1 MDELP
6 ALSSSAGPG
15 MNPVQDGIDIHV
27 SDSWRWPF
35 LVAIAVLLLCG
46 GLAVLQEAR
55 FAEAAARV
63 EHTYEV
69 IDAINRVVGRLVDA
83 ETSYRG
89 YLLTRRPA
97 FLQPY
102 EGVEDQT
109 RALLGRVEQLV
120 VDNPQQQARARR
132 LRAAAEAK
140 LNEMTR
146 VLALGDSGDVPGAVA
161 AVATGE
167 EKRVMDEVRAVADE
181 MARAESSLLAQR
193 SDQARLARRAALT
206 FAVAS
211 LLVALAVALVAVS
224 VERQLARRR
233 AAFLEEMAARV
244 EAQRQAEEAA
254 ADLLHSE
261 SFNRS
266 ILDNSGDCI
275 QVLGPDGRV
284 VQMNRPGLALLEVE
298 DPDSMKGEQWTALWN
313 DDASVARQAID
324 DASAR
329 GEGRFHAFRPTVKG
343 TPKWWDVI
351 VTPIRDEGGNV
362 KQLVTVSRDI
372 SEQKRAEQERALL
385 LASERAARSEAERA
399 ARMKDDFVSTL
410 SHELRTPL
418 NAILGWIG
426 VLRQQQSPET
436 LAKAIDVIDRNSRRQ
451 SQMVDDL
458 LDVSRI
464 MSGKLRLDVQ
474 RLDTASVIEEAL
486 TSAQPAADAKGVRLV
501 KVLGSA
507 AIVQGDPGR
516 LQQVVWNLVSNAIKF
531 TPRGGLVQITLR
543 KVNSHIHVQVS
554 DSGQGI
560 RADLLP
566 HIFQR
571 FRQGD
576 ATATRH
582 HGGLGLGLAIVKNLV
597 EMHGGSVEA
606 ASEGE
611 GLGSVFTVR
620 LPLALAAAAP
630 DQWPDAP
637 ELVQGPLA
645 DLLDGLRVLVV
656 DDEADARDV
665 VQRLLEDAG
674 AQVRT
679 AETAG
684 EALTILDEGLA
695 PDIILS
701 DIGMP
706 DQDGYDFMRRVRS
719 MPGDIAEVPAAALTA
734 LARVEDRKRAL
745 MAGYQTHLAK
755 PVDPSELVAMVASL
769 TGRTGRP
776 VA

>member
-1 MDELP
+1 
-6 ALSSSAGPG
+6 
-15 MNPVQDGIDIHV
+15 MNPAQDGTSIHV

-63 EHTYEV
+63 EHTYGVLES
-69 IDAINRVVGRLVDA
+69 IDRVVGRLVDA

-89 YLLTRRPA
+89 YLLARRQN

-102 EGVEDQT
+102 KGVDAET
-109 RALLGRVEQLV
+109 HALLDRVDQLV
-120 VDNPQQQARARR
+120 ADTPDQQMRARR
-132 LRAAAEAK
+132 LRALADAK

-146 VLALGDSGDVPGAVA
+146 VLALSDGGDVSGAIA
-161 AVATGE
+161 AVAEGE
-167 EKRVMDEVRAVADE
+167 GKRVMDDVRVVAAD
-181 MARAESSLLAQR
+181 MGRAESSLLAQR
-193 SDQARLARRAALT
+193 SEQARLARRAALT

-211 LLVALAVALVAVS
+211 LLVALAVAYVAVS
-224 VERQLARRR
+224 VQRQLARRR
-233 AAFLEEMAARV
+233 VAFMEEMTARV

-254 ADLLHSE
+254 ADLVQIE
-261 SFNRS
+261 TFNRS

-284 VQMNRPGLALLEVE
+284 VLMNRPGMALLEVE
-298 DPDSMKGEQWTALWN
+298 DPDSVQGQQWTTTWN
-313 DDASVARQAID
+313 DDASVAQHAID
-324 DASAR
+324 DAAAR

-351 VTPIRDEGGNV
+351 VTPIRDEAGSV
-362 KQLVTVSRDI
+362 QQLVTVSRDI

-426 VLRQQQSPET
+426 VLKQQQSPET

-458 LDVSRI
+458 LDMSRI

-474 RLDTASVIEEAL
+474 RLDVSSVIEEAL
-486 TSAQPAADAKGVRLV
+486 ASAQPAADAKGVRLV

-516 LQQVVWNLVSNAIKF
+516 LQQVVWNLVTNAIKF
-531 TPRGGLVQITLR
+531 TPRGGLVQVTLR
-543 KVNSHIHVQVS
+543 KVSSHIHVQVS

-560 RADLLP
+560 RADILP

-576 ATATRH
+576 ASATRH

-597 EMHGGSVEA
+597 EMHGGSVES

-620 LPLALAAAAP
+620 LPLAMAAAVP
-630 DQWPDAP
+630 DSQDAP
-637 ELVQGPLA
+637 ELAQGPLA
-645 DLLDGLRVLVV
+645 DLLDGLQVLVV

-674 AQVRT
+674 AQVKT
-679 AETAG
+679 AETAN
-684 EALTILDEGLA
+684 EALTILDQGLA

-706 DQDGYDFMRRVRS
+706 DQDGYDFMRRVRG
-719 MPGDIAEVPAAALTA
+719 MAGDIAEVPAAALTA

-776 VA
+776 LR

>member
-1 MDELP
+1 M
-6 ALSSSAGPG
+6 SSLQD
-15 MNPVQDGIDIHV
+15 QDGAEIHV
-27 SDSWRWPF
+27 SDSWRRPF
-35 LVAIAVLLLCG
+35 LVAIVVLLLCG
-46 GLAVLQEAR
+46 GLAVLQESR
-55 FAEAAARV
+55 FAEAADRV

-69 IDAINRVVGRLVDA
+69 RDAIERVVGRLVDA
-83 ETSYRG
+83 ETGYRG
-89 YLLTRRPA
+89 YLLTRDRA

-102 EGVEDQT
+102 EGVETDT
-109 RALLGRVEQLV
+109 PALLDRLHGIVADDPDQL
-120 VDNPQQQARARR
+120 DRARR
-132 LRAAAEAK
+132 LQTLADAK
-140 LNEMTR
+140 LREMRR
-146 VLALGDSGDVPGAVA
+146 VIERNDEGDPPGAVSA
-161 AVATGE
+161 IAEGE
-167 EKRVMDEVRAVADE
+167 GRRLMDEVRAVAAE
-181 MARAESSLLAQR
+181 MRGAENSRLAQR
-193 SDQARLARRAALT
+193 SDRARLARRAALS

-211 LLVALAVALVAVS
+211 LLVAVAIAVVAVS
-224 VERQLARRR
+224 VQRNFARRR
-233 AAFLEEMAARV
+233 AAFMGEMSARV
-244 EAQRQAEEAA
+244 SAQRRAEEAVA
-254 ADLLHSE
+254 GLQQSE
-261 SFNRS
+261 TLNRS

-284 VQMNRPGLALLEVE
+284 VLMNRPGQVLLEVE
-298 DPDSMKGEQWTALWN
+298 DGDSLRGEHWAALWN
-313 DDASVARQAID
+313 DDAAVAQAAID
-324 DASAR
+324 DAIAT
-329 GEGRFHAFRPTVKG
+329 GEGRFHAFRPTVRG
-343 TPKWWDVI
+343 TPRWWDVI
-351 VTPIRDEGGNV
+351 VTPIRDEAGEV
-362 KQLVTVSRDI
+362 QQLVTVSRDI

-426 VLRQQQSPET
+426 VLKQHRSPDT
-436 LAKAIDVIDRNSRRQ
+436 VAKAIEVIDRNSRRQ

-458 LDVSRI
+458 LDMSRI

-474 RLDTASVIEEAL
+474 RLDVATVIEETVA
-486 TSAQPAADAKGVRLV
+486 SAQPAADAKGVRLV

-507 AIVQGDPGR
+507 AIVQGDGGR

-531 TPRGGLVQITLR
+531 TPRGGLVQVTLR
-543 KVNSHIHVQVS
+543 KVSSHIHIQVS

-560 RADLLP
+560 RSDLLP
-566 HIFQR
+566 HVFQR

-576 ATATRH
+576 ASATRH
-582 HGGLGLGLAIVKNLV
+582 HGGLGLGLAIVENLV

-620 LPLALAAAAP
+620 LPLALAAAL
-630 DQWPDAP
+630 P
-637 ELVQGPLA
+637 ESTADGPEPA
-645 DLLDGLRVLVV
+645 QRPPGDLLDGLQVLVV
-656 DDEADARDV
+656 DDEADAREV

-674 AQVRT
+674 AQVKT

-684 EALTILDEGLA
+684 QALAILDRGVA

-719 MPGDIAEVPAAALTA
+719 MDGAVAEVPAAALTA

-769 TGRTGRP
+769 TRRTGRP
-776 VA
+776 MV

>member
-1 MDELP
+1 MK
-6 ALSSSAGPG
+6 
-15 MNPVQDGIDIHV
+15 PVHYGTDIHV

-46 GLAVLQEAR
+46 GLAVLQESR

-69 IDAINRVVGRLVDA
+69 LDSIDQVVGRLVDA
-83 ETSYRG
+83 ETAYRG
-89 YLLTRRPA
+89 YVLTTKPS

-102 EGVEDQT
+102 EGVGDQT
-109 RALLGRVEQLV
+109 RALLGRLDQLV
-120 VDNPQQQARARR
+120 VDSPDQQVRARR
-132 LRAAAEAK
+132 LTALAEAK
-140 LNEMTR
+140 LNEMAR
-146 VLALGDSGDVPGAVA
+146 VLALSDSGDVSGAVA
-161 AVATGE
+161 AVADGE
-167 EKRVMDEVRAVADE
+167 GKRVMDEVRAVAAE
-181 MARAESSLLAQR
+181 MRRAETSLLAQR

-206 FAVAS
+206 FALAS

-224 VERQLARRR
+224 VQRQLARRR

-254 ADLLHSE
+254 ADLLHIE
-261 SFNRS
+261 TFNRS

-275 QVLGPDGRV
+275 QVLGSDGRV
-284 VQMNRPGLALLEVE
+284 VLMNRPGMALLEVE
-298 DPDSMKGEQWTALWN
+298 DPDSVKGAQWTTLWN
-313 DDASVARQAID
+313 DDASVAQQAID
-324 DASAR
+324 DATAR
-329 GEGRFHAFRPTVKG
+329 GEGRFHAFRPTLKG

-351 VTPIRDEGGNV
+351 VTPIRDEGGSV
-362 KQLVTVSRDI
+362 QQLVTVSRDI

-426 VLRQQQSPET
+426 VLKQQQSPET

-458 LDVSRI
+458 LDMSRI

-474 RLDTASVIEEAL
+474 RLDAASVIEEAL

-501 KVLGSA
+501 KILGSA

-531 TPRGGLVQITLR
+531 TPRGGLVQVTLR
-543 KVNSHIHVQVS
+543 KVNSHIQVQVS

-560 RADLLP
+560 RAELLP
-566 HIFQR
+566 HVFQR

-606 ASEGE
+606 SSEGE
-611 GLGSVFTVR
+611 SLGSVFTVR
-620 LPLALAAAAP
+620 LPLAMATAAP
-630 DQWPDAP
+630 ESPADAP
-637 ELVQGPLA
+637 ELAQGPLSE
-645 DLLDGLRVLVV
+645 LLDGLQVLVV

-674 AQVRT
+674 AQVKT
-679 AETAG
+679 AETAS
-684 EALTILDEGLA
+684 EALTILDQGLE

-706 DQDGYDFMRRVRS
+706 DQDGYDFMRRVRG
-719 MPGDIAEVPAAALTA
+719 MAGDIAEVPAAALTA

-776 VA
+776 VT

>member
-1 MDELP
+1 MSDTADLP
-6 ALSSSAGPG
+6 APSST
-15 MNPVQDGIDIHV
+15 
-27 SDSWRWPF
+27 WRWSF
-35 LVAIAVLLLCG
+35 LVAIAILLLCG
-46 GLAVLQEAR
+46 GLAVHQYTR
-55 FAEAAARV
+55 FAAATALL
-63 EHTYEV
+63 EHTHQV
-69 IDAINRVVGRLVDA
+69 LDSIDHVLTRLVDA
-83 ETSYRG
+83 EASHRG
-89 YLLTRRPA
+89 FLLTKDRS
-97 FLQPY
+97 FLEPY
-102 EGVEDQT
+102 SRSGTDA
-109 RALLGRVEQLV
+109 RALTASLV
-120 VDNPQQQARARR
+120 ALVADNPAQQTRARR
-132 LRAAAEAK
+132 LATLTGARLDEMAYVLR
-140 LNEMTR
+140 LN
-146 VLALGDSGDVPGAVA
+146 DSNHAA
-161 AVATGE
+161 AVARISEGLG
-167 EKRVMDEVRAVADE
+167 KRLMANLRVLTAEMRASEAT
-181 MARAESSLLAQR
+181 LLAQR
-193 SDQARLARRAALT
+193 ANQAELAERGALG
-206 FAVAS
+206 FAVVS
-211 LLVALAVALVAVS
+211 LLVAVALGFVAISVQRSFEHRRVALMAEVS
-224 VERQLARRR
+224 ARASAERQAL
-233 AAFLEEMAARV
+233 
-244 EAQRQAEEAA
+244 AA
-254 ADLLHSE
+254 ASDLQQIE

-275 QVLGPDGRV
+275 QVLEPDGRV
-284 VQMNRPGLALLEVE
+284 VLINRPGLALMEIDDGSAVGGQLW
-298 DPDSMKGEQWTALWN
+298 PMLWN
-313 DDASVARQAID
+313 DDATLAERAME
-324 DASAR
+324 DAVTK
-329 GEGRFHAFRPTVKG
+329 GEGRFNAFRPTEKG

-351 VTPIRDEGGNV
+351 VTPIRDNANGAGAV

-372 SEQKRAEQERALL
+372 TEQKRAEQERALL

-426 VLRQQQSPET
+426 VLKQQQSPET

-474 RLDTASVIEEAL
+474 RLDTASVIEEAVA
-486 TSAQPAADAKGVRLV
+486 SAQPAADAKGVRLV

-516 LQQVVWNLVSNAIKF
+516 LQQVVWNLVTNAIKF
-531 TPRGGLVQITLR
+531 TPRGGLVQVTLR

-560 RADLLP
+560 RAEILP
-566 HIFQR
+566 LVFER

-576 ATATRH
+576 ASATRR

-620 LPLALAAAAP
+620 LPLALAAAS
-630 DQWPDAP
+630 P
-637 ELVQGPLA
+637 EPLG
-645 DLLDGLRVLVV
+645 DKPEPVLGTYDHLLDGLQILVL

-679 AETAG
+679 VGTAA
-684 EALTILDEGLA
+684 EALTSLEGGFV

-706 DQDGYDFMRRVRS
+706 DQDGYDFMRQVR
-719 MPGDIAEVPAAALTA
+719 GLEGALAEVPAAALTA

-776 VA
+776 EH

>member
-1 MDELP
+1 MTPLHVP
-6 ALSSSAGPG
+6 NGT
-15 MNPVQDGIDIHV
+15 QIHV
-27 SDSWRWPF
+27 SDSWRWSF
-35 LVAIAVLLLCG
+35 LIAITVLLLCG
-46 GLAVLQEAR
+46 GLAVLQESR
-55 FAEAAARV
+55 FADAATKV
-63 EHTYEV
+63 EHTHEV
-69 IDAINRVVGRLVDA
+69 IDSIDRVVGRLVDA

-89 YLLTRRPA
+89 YLLTKNRT

-102 EGVEDQT
+102 EGVQAET
-109 RALLGRVEQLV
+109 RDMIERLLQIVA
-120 VDNPQQQARARR
+120 DNPEQQVRARR
-132 LRAAAEAK
+132 LGALAQEK
-140 LNEMTR
+140 LNEMAR
-146 VLALGDSGDVPGAVA
+146 VIEQNDRGDVAGAVA
-161 AVATGE
+161 AVAGGQG
-167 EKRVMDEVRAVADE
+167 KRAMDEVRVVATD
-181 MARAESSLLAQR
+181 MRGAENSLLVQR

-211 LLVALAVALVAVS
+211 LLVAIIVALVAIS
-224 VERQLARRR
+224 VRRNFARRH
-233 AAFLEEMAARV
+233 AAFIEEMAARI
-244 EAQRQAEEAA
+244 EAQRHADEAA
-254 ADLLHSE
+254 ADLQKSE
-261 SFNRS
+261 SFNS
-266 ILDNSGDCI
+266 NILDNSGDCI

-284 VQMNRPGLALLEVE
+284 VLMNRPGIALLEVE
-298 DPDSMKGEQWTALWN
+298 DPDSVRGEHWPTSWN
-313 DDASVARQAID
+313 DDAALAQRAVD
-324 DASAR
+324 DAVSK

-351 VTPIRDEGGNV
+351 VTPIRDDAGDV
-362 KQLVTVSRDI
+362 QQLVTVSRDI
-372 SEQKRAEQERALL
+372 SDQKRAEQERALL
-385 LASERAARSEAERA
+385 LANERAARSEAERA

-458 LDVSRI
+458 LDMSRI

-474 RLDTASVIEEAL
+474 RIDAASVIEEAVA
-486 TSAQPAADAKGVRLV
+486 SAQPAAEAKGVRLV

-531 TPRGGLVQITLR
+531 TPRGGLVQVTLR
-543 KVNSHIHVQVS
+543 KVNSHIHIQVS

-560 RADLLP
+560 RPDLLP
-566 HIFQR
+566 HVFQR

-576 ATATRH
+576 ASATRH

-597 EMHGGSVEA
+597 EMHGGGVEA
-606 ASEGE
+606 SSEGE

-620 LPLALAAAAP
+620 LPLAMATSQP
-630 DQWPDAP
+630 EPQSEAP

-645 DLLDGLRVLVV
+645 ELLDGLQVLVV
-656 DDEADARDV
+656 DDEPDARDV

-679 AETAG
+679 AETAN
-684 EALTILDEGLA
+684 EALTILDQGLA

-719 MPGDIAEVPAAALTA
+719 MAGAVAEVPAAALTA

-769 TGRTGRP
+769 TRRTGRP
-776 VA
+776 VT

>member
-1 MDELP
+1 
-6 ALSSSAGPG
+6 
-15 MNPVQDGIDIHV
+15 MNPILDGTEVHV

-35 LVAIAVLLLCG
+35 LVAIAVLLMCG

-55 FAEAAARV
+55 FAEASGKIER
-63 EHTYEV
+63 TYEV
-69 IDAINRVVGRLVDA
+69 LDAIDRVVGRLADA
-83 ETSYRG
+83 ETAYRG
-89 YLLTRRPA
+89 YLLTKNRA

-102 EGVEDQT
+102 EGVDNQT
-109 RALLGRVEQLV
+109 RALLARVNELV
-120 VDNPQQQARARR
+120 AESPDQQGRARR
-132 LRAAAEAK
+132 LETLTEAK
-140 LNEMTR
+140 LSEMAR
-146 VLALGDSGDVPGAVA
+146 VIAMSDIGDVSGAVA
-161 AVATGE
+161 AVADGE
-167 EKRVMDEVRAVADE
+167 GKRIMDGVRAAAAE
-181 MARAESSLLAQR
+181 MASAENSLLTQR

-211 LLVALAVALVAVS
+211 LLVAVAVAFVAVS

-233 AAFLEEMAARV
+233 AAFLQEMAARV

-254 ADLLHSE
+254 ADLLQIE

-284 VQMNRPGLALLEVE
+284 VLMNLPGMALLEIE
-298 DPDSMKGEQWTALWN
+298 DPDSVQGEQWTTLWN
-313 DDASVARQAID
+313 DDAGLAERAID
-324 DASAR
+324 DATTK

-351 VTPIRDEGGNV
+351 VTPIRDDAGSV
-362 KQLVTVSRDI
+362 QQLVTVSRDI

-385 LASERAARSEAERA
+385 LASERTARSEAERA

-426 VLRQQQSPET
+426 VLKQQQSPET

-458 LDVSRI
+458 LDMSRI

-474 RLDTASVIEEAL
+474 RLDAASVIEEAL
-486 TSAQPAADAKGVRLV
+486 ASAQPAADAKGVRLV
-501 KVLGSA
+501 KLLGSA

-516 LQQVVWNLVSNAIKF
+516 LQQIVWNLVSNAIKF
-531 TPRGGLVQITLR
+531 TPRGGMVQVTLR
-543 KVNSHIHVQVS
+543 KVDSHIHIQVS

-560 RADLLP
+560 RADVLP
-566 HIFQR
+566 HVFQR

-576 ATATRH
+576 GSATRH

-606 ASEGE
+606 SSEGE
-611 GLGSVFTVR
+611 GHGSVFTVR
-620 LPLALAAAAP
+620 LPLAMAASVPESRADTP
-630 DQWPDAP
+630 D
-637 ELVQGPLA
+637 LFQGPLSE
-645 DLLDGLRVLVV
+645 LLDGLQVLVV
-656 DDEADARDV
+656 DDEEDARDV
-665 VQRLLEDAG
+665 VQRLLEEAG
-674 AQVRT
+674 ANVKT

-684 EALTILDEGLA
+684 EALTIIDEGLA

-719 MPGDIAEVPAAALTA
+719 MSGDISDVPAAALTA

-776 VA
+776 LA